1 MIKQI
6 ILCICLFVTVATS
19 HAQFDTL
26 FAKKNLLSSADSLVK
41 GFKTRDWDLYTRY
54 SNPGL
59 VGSMGGRESFINY
72 ISTSFAD
79 IPDSAWKKYE
89 KGNVLQIVK
98 TPGDLQ
104 AILEMHSMI
113 EWQNMRITTTSHL
126 VAESWDG
133 GLFWTFFDSQND
145 INASKMIKQ
154 NISAE
159 LVIPKRFEKMEPL
172 KKGIRN

>member
-6 ILCICLFVTVATS
+6 SFCICLLVIGATS
-19 HAQFDTL
+19 QAQFDTL

-59 VGSMGGRESFINY
+59 VGSMGGREPFINY
-72 ISTSFAD
+72 ISTSFAN

-104 AILEMHSMI
+104 AIIEMHSVV
-113 EWQNMRITTTSHL
+113 EWQHMKVITISHL

-145 INASKMIKQ
+145 PAATRMIKQ
-154 NISAE
+154 DISTE
-159 LVIPKRFEKMEPL
+159 LIIPKRFEKIESI
-172 KKGIRN
+172 KRN